1 MSKEILV
8 ASPIWIMGTLKA
20 KELNKSPVASARE
33 LKASSGTSHGI
44 LKLSKQGTEFL
55 CNSFHLQ

>member
-1 MSKEILV
+1 MFKELLI

-33 LKASSGTSHGI
+33 LKASSRISHGI
-44 LKLSKQGTEFL
+44 LKPLNIL
-55 CNSFHLQ
+55 L

>member
-1 MSKEILV
+1 LTNSKYLHTFKELLV

-33 LKASSGTSHGI
+33 LKALSGISHGI
-44 LKLSKQGTEFL
+44 LKPLKIL
-55 CNSFHLQ
+55 L